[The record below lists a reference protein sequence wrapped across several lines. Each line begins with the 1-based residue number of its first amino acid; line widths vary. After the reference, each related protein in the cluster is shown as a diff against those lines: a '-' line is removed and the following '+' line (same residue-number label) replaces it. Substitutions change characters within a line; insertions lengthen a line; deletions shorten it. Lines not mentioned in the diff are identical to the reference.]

1 MRKIVKKYID
11 TDRSKTLTNKAEVAT
26 LRLSAY
32 LVKVILI
39 SCFCS
44 LTLDSNL
51 AGNLQRKMS
60 MRDDD

>member
-1 MRKIVKKYID
+1 MRTIVNKYINAD
-11 TDRSKTLTNKAEVAT
+11 KSMTLSNKAEVAT

-44 LTLDSNL
+44 QTLDSNL
-51 AGNLQRKMS
+51 AGNL
-60 MRDDD
+60 